1 MRINKVIVAGTRYF
15 NDYNLMR
22 TKLDCFLKNL
32 TNVEIVS
39 GAARG
44 ADTLGERYAKE
55 HNMQIKQ
62 FPADWDKY
70 GKRAG
75 YIRNSQMADYADYL
89 VAFWDGKSRGTLLM
103 INLAKEKGL
112 KIKVVNY

>member
-1 MRINKVIVAGTRYF
+1 MRINEVIVAGTRYF

-44 ADTLGERYAKE
+44 ADTLGE
-55 HNMQIKQ
+55 H
-62 FPADWDKY
+62 
-70 GKRAG
+70 
-75 YIRNSQMADYADYL
+75 YIDN
-89 VAFWDGKSRGTLLM
+89 G
-103 INLAKEKGL
+103 EKHMGL
-112 KIKVVNY
+112 SVG